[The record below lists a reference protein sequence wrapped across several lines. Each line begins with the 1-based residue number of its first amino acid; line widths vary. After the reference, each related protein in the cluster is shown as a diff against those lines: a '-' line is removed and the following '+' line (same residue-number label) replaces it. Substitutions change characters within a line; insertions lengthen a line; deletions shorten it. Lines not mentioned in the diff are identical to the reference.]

1 MVPAVPGP
9 SARARPAST
18 RHGGAMNGTALTLAD
33 GTALTLRPI
42 QEDDTDRLM
51 AMHRR
56 LSPGT
61 VRRRFFA
68 MLPELA
74 PTQAHRFTHV
84 DGNDRAAVVA
94 VNEAGDL
101 VGVARYDRFEG
112 TDDAEVAVV
121 VQDDFQHHG
130 LGTALLTELTHYA
143 RAHGIERFVADV
155 LMENSPMFATFVD
168 VGLVG
173 TSEYRSGVAHLVL
186 TLPPA

>member
-1 MVPAVPGP
+1 M
-9 SARARPAST
+9 ST
-18 RHGGAMNGTALTLAD
+18 VTGTAITLDD
-33 GTALTLRPI
+33 GTRLTLRPI
-42 QEDDTDRLM
+42 DGDDTERLM

-68 MLPELA
+68 MLPELD
-74 PTQAHRFTHV
+74 PQQAHRFTHV

-101 VGVARYDRFEG
+101 VGVARYDRFAG

-121 VQDDFQHHG
+121 VQDSYQHHG
-130 LGTALLTELTHYA
+130 LGTALLRELTGYA
-143 RAHGIERFVADV
+143 RDHGISRFVADV
-155 LMENSPMFATFVD
+155 LMENSPMFATFLD

-173 TSEYRSGVAHLVL
+173 TSEYQSGVAHLVM

>member
-1 MVPAVPGP
+1 MTT
-9 SARARPAST
+9 SSI
-18 RHGGAMNGTALTLAD
+18 TLDD
-33 GTALTLRPI
+33 GTRLTVRPI
-42 QEDDTDRLM
+42 DMDDTERLM
-51 AMHRR
+51 AMHLR

-68 MLPELA
+68 LLPELD
-74 PTQAHRFTHV
+74 PKQAHRFTHV

-94 VNEAGDL
+94 VNDAGDL

-112 TDDAEVAVV
+112 TNDAEVAVV
-121 VQDDFQHHG
+121 VQDSYQHHG
-130 LGTALLTELTHYA
+130 LGTVLLTELTTYA

-155 LMENSPMFATFVD
+155 LMENSPMFATFSD

-173 TSEYRSGVAHLVL
+173 TSEYSSGVAHLVM

>member
-1 MVPAVPGP
+1 M
-9 SARARPAST
+9 T
-18 RHGGAMNGTALTLAD
+18 GTSITLDD
-33 GTALTLRPI
+33 GTRLTLRPI
-42 QEDDTDRLM
+42 DGDDTERLM

-68 MLPELA
+68 MLPELD
-74 PTQAHRFTHV
+74 PRQAHRFTHV
-84 DGNDRAAVVA
+84 DGTDRAAVVA
-94 VNEAGDL
+94 VSESGDL

-112 TDDAEVAVV
+112 TTDAEVAVV
-121 VQDDFQHHG
+121 VQDDHQHHG
-130 LGTALLTELTHYA
+130 LGTALLTDLTRYA

-173 TSEYRSGVAHLVL
+173 TSEYRSGVAHLVM

>member
-1 MVPAVPGP
+1 MG
-9 SARARPAST
+9 
-18 RHGGAMNGTALTLAD
+18 HGDGMTATGISLSD
-33 GTALTLRPI
+33 GTRLTLRPI
-42 QEDDTDRLM
+42 EGEDTERLM

-74 PTQAHRFTHV
+74 PTQAFRFTHV
-84 DGNDRAAVVA
+84 DGTDRAAVVA

-112 TDDAEVAVV
+112 TGDAEVAVV
-121 VQDDFQHHG
+121 VQDDYQHRG
-130 LGTALLTELTHYA
+130 LGTALLTELTGYA

-155 LMENSPMFATFVD
+155 LMENSPMFATFID

-173 TSEYRSGVAHLVL
+173 TSEYGSGVAHLVM

>member
-1 MVPAVPGP
+1 M
-9 SARARPAST
+9 
-18 RHGGAMNGTALTLAD
+18 TATDITLDD
-33 GTALTLRPI
+33 GTHLSLRAI
-42 QEDDTDRLM
+42 DGEDTDRLM

-56 LSPGT
+56 LSAGT

-74 PTQAHRFTHV
+74 PTQAYRFTHV
-84 DGNDRAAVVA
+84 DGTDRVAVVA
-94 VNEAGDL
+94 VNADGDL

-112 TDDAEVAVV
+112 THDAEVAVV
-121 VQDDFQHHG
+121 VQDDVQHHG
-130 LGTALLTELTHYA
+130 LGTALLTELTRYA

-168 VGLVG
+168 VGLTG
-173 TSEYRSGVAHLVL
+173 TSEYRSGVVHLVM